1 LRQNRGGRIRWAI
14 AVICLG
20 VMMLLAACKKAP
32 EDIAR
37 EQLELGEKYLSEGNY
52 DEAIVAFSKAIEIEP
67 KNAKAYEGLS
77 KAYEE
82 NGDYELAAQTLRE
95 GKQAL
100 GTDELDSRISE
111 IEKIILQQE
120 NQRTGEEYAGRIEE
134 LLSAFQ
140 AEEVQEEGLWKLD
153 DDFNEWAATLKEP
166 LVLSEKDGQYLVIYP
181 GGYIYYGQMQQG
193 KRWGE
198 GIWCFEGNGK
208 ARCFDGQW
216 RDDKPNGA
224 GVVRT
229 YQDLEKLEQA
239 EGKTYSHSSVYTGN
253 FTDGVYDGAFNIVWY
268 MNTGKVHEWDATYL
282 GGALQAIDGENA
294 AYCKQCDANLRASE
308 TISHVFGID

>member
-1 LRQNRGGRIRWAI
+1 MRQNCGGRIRWAI

-20 VMMLLAACKKAP
+20 VMMLLSACKKAP
-32 EDIAR
+32 EDIAK

-77 KAYEE
+77 IAYEE

-120 NQRTGEEYAGRIEE
+120 NQKTGEEYAARLEE
-134 LLSAFQ
+134 LMDILQS
-140 AEEVQEEGLWKLD
+140 EKIRMEDLWKLD
-153 DDFNEWAATLKEP
+153 DDFNEWTATLTEP
-166 LVLSEKDGQYLVIYP
+166 LFLSEKDGWHLVIYP

-198 GIWCFEGNGK
+198 GIWFFEEKGN

-216 RDDKPNGA
+216 RDDKPNGT

-229 YQDLEKLEQA
+229 YRDLEKLEQA
-239 EGKTYSHSSVYTGN
+239 EGKTYSYLSVYTGN
-253 FTDGVYDGAFNIVWY
+253 FTDGIYDGAFNILWY
-268 MNTGKVHEWDATYL
+268 MNTGKVHEWDAVYHD
-282 GGALQAIDGENA
+282 GIMQAIDEKNA
-294 AYCKQCDANLRASE
+294 AYCKQCNANLRVNKK
-308 TISHVFGID
+308 IVHVFGVD